1 MREVARRAEVSAA
14 SVSRA
19 LRRPATV
26 SEDTLRRVNGAVA
39 ELGYIYNAA
48 AADVSA
54 GRSTV
59 IGVLVPSVSNGLF
72 GGTLH
77 GIQDVAMTAG
87 FSLMQGITHY
97 DEAIESRL
105 LDSLLQRRVR
115 GLILTGLTL
124 PQEERVEKLA
134 RETGLRV
141 VVVWEKPRPGS
152 VGYVGIDNRAAAAK
166 AVNHLISL
174 GHRRIGIIV
183 GPYALTRRT
192 RHRLEGY
199 RGALEAAG
207 LGFDPGLVIER
218 NPEPVEGREA
228 MERLLELPRP
238 PSAVFA
244 ASDLLA
250 IGALRAV
257 HAAGLS
263 IPDDVSIAGFDDID
277 LAAYQEP
284 PLTTVRID
292 GYEIGRLAAQALIA
306 AGDQSPRHYCLDTD
320 LVIRSSTGP
329 VGGARR

>member
-72 GGTLH
+72 GETLH

-97 DEAIESRL
+97 NEAIESRL

-199 RGALEAAG
+199 RDAMEAAG
-207 LGFDPGLVIER
+207 IAFDAELVIER

-228 MERLLELPRP
+228 MERLLELHQP
-238 PSAVFA
+238 PTAVFA

-257 HAAGLS
+257 HAAGLTIPNDMS
-263 IPDDVSIAGFDDID
+263 IVGFDDID

-292 GYEIGRLAAQALIA
+292 GYEIGRLAAQVLIGP
-306 AGDQSPRHYCLDTD
+306 GDQSPRHYCLDTD

-329 VGGARR
+329 VRGARR